1 MAKIEVAPFKITL
14 RNILEIFCGAAYGSL
29 SDTTVDREIIGDA
42 CDYLYGNR
50 SNTVITKIRKYVD
63 QKEVVYPGT
72 VAAYTRVFEQYFI
85 DWENFDDESIKQ
97 DERSR
102 KEFVENKKAKLTALR
117 SCIHNAW
124 KGKIQSSIQD
134 FSARIEDFLLDNS
147 LNALENKNIED
158 IRAFI
163 NEYKNAEKK
172 EDQVEVITVLTILA
186 ITRTHWEDIP
196 AAAIV
201 PENYK
206 SREQLSDM
214 LESEMRY
221 QQALELY
228 LEGNYH
234 EAVDNLADLD
244 KMNVAG
250 IKKTP
255 EEAVD
260 ESTHKRLN
268 RFNSKVTMLRSKAI
282 RSIIRYDCETANE
295 REEWE
300 EDLQGALEDAIY
312 FHSTEAMLI
321 VAREH
326 YEVQPYAVFE
336 VDKNKCMELC
346 NTILTDYPDADE
358 CGEAAWMLYMLEED
372 EVLADAYL
380 KKAYE
385 YSYDKAVK
393 EYKER
398 HAVSL
403 TSIISSSSDSSCG
416 YYSVNDENIYSEF
429 IRQSAPQ
436 EWKLIDYPIKQ
447 LTFCGSSE
455 KVWKEIGIHTK
466 RQRFFLISNDFEKN
480 LQELLHLL
488 QAIKNNYV
496 TTDTES
502 RDSFEVPFEFFI
514 RGQEEKIGPFIDTA
528 LARIE
533 NLIIPVHILDDSKRA
548 ARVLAQHPLF
558 YSIRHLSENEAAL
571 LKFVVIGNTDV
582 CEWMVREASWML
594 TFKNPEL
601 KTEIII
607 IAPNADDVK
616 KHIRYKCPDIDS
628 TKLSINPENCG
639 YETPDCLLTIEKS
652 LDSGYCYF
660 AIDIGSDIE
669 NMAMATKIRECCIRK
684 KVKDNAD
691 DVGELPVITFHCQ
704 NPDIANL
711 SQGTIVINENW
722 GNKWFNN
729 YAAIPFGRIDHQYHW
744 DSLTNHI
751 LEQLSLNIH
760 LQYYLQDGP
769 ATEYSTKK
777 DREDYHSALKDYYGR
792 TYNRDSS
799 MAVAMSLPYRL
810 YQGIIESHKRSQ
822 GIVESH
828 KRRILPP
835 DPINI
840 LDSDT
845 FYSKEV
851 RALYAG
857 WIKEIGWEHKPFSK
871 KIEQK
876 RVDSYGEAEKYI
888 FIQLD
893 SSSEVYQMAKWEQD
907 RWNRYMISRG
917 WTTATIKQMQFYHDG
932 GNQSQ
937 QLYIGR
943 MHPCIEDF
951 GKLQDINEKYLGLSG
966 KDKGLH
972 MSNITSI
979 QRTEKILSLH
989 WAEKARTLFEKTD
1002 DTQERS

>member
-1 MAKIEVAPFKITL
+1 MAKNEVAPFKITL
-14 RNILEIFCGAAYGSL
+14 RNILENFYGAAYGSL

-50 SNTVITKIRKYVD
+50 SNTIITRIRKYVD
-63 QKEVVYPGT
+63 QKEGVYPGT

-85 DWENFDDESIKQ
+85 DWEKFDDESSKQ
-97 DERSR
+97 DEQSR
-102 KEFVENKKAKLTALR
+102 KEFVKNKKAELSNLR
-117 SCIHNAW
+117 SCILKAW
-124 KGKIQSSIQD
+124 KGKIQSAIQN
-134 FSARIEDFLLDNS
+134 FSAHIEDFLLDNS
-147 LNALENKNIED
+147 LNALGNKNVED

-163 NEYKNAEKK
+163 SEYKNAEKI

-186 ITRTHWEDIP
+186 ITRTHWEEIS

-221 QQALELY
+221 QQALEHY
-228 LEGNYH
+228 SEGNYQ
-234 EAVDNLADLD
+234 EALD
-244 KMNVAG
+244 KLVNLDMMNVAG
-250 IKKTP
+250 MMKDSETVADAS
-255 EEAVD
+255 AV
-260 ESTHKRLN
+260 KRLN
-268 RFNSKVTMLRSKAI
+268 RFNSKVTTLRSKI
-282 RSIIRYDCETANE
+282 LRNIIRYDCETDVE
-295 REEWE
+295 REELE
-300 EDLQGALEDAIY
+300 EDLRYALEDAIN

-321 VAREH
+321 VAREY

-336 VDKNKCMELC
+336 VDKNKCIEYC
-346 NTILTDYPDADE
+346 NTILNNYPDAEE
-358 CGEAAWMLYMLEED
+358 CGEAAWMLYKLEED
-372 EVLADAYL
+372 DVLADTYL

-398 HAVSL
+398 HTVSL
-403 TSIISSSSDSSCG
+403 TSSISSSTDSSCG

-429 IRQSAPQ
+429 LRQSAPSD
-436 EWKLIDYPIKQ
+436 WTPVDYPVKQ
-447 LTFCGSSE
+447 LSFCGSSE
-455 KVWKEIGIHTK
+455 KIWKKIGINTK
-466 RQRFFLISNDFEKN
+466 KQRFFLISNDFEKN

-488 QAIKNNYV
+488 QAIKSNYDV
-496 TTDTES
+496 PDIDS
-502 RDSFEVPFEFFI
+502 SDSFELPFEFFI

-533 NLIIPVHILDDSKRA
+533 NIIIPVHILDDSKMA

-594 TFKNPEL
+594 TFKNPKL
-601 KTEIII
+601 KAEIII
-607 IAPNADDVK
+607 IAPNAKDFK
-616 KHIRYKCPDIDS
+616 NHIIYKCPDIDS
-628 TKLSINPENCG
+628 SKLNINVASND
-639 YETPDCLLTIEKS
+639 YETAECLLTIEKTI
-652 LDSGYCYF
+652 DSGYCYF
-660 AIDIGSDIE
+660 GIDMGSDIE

-684 KVKDNAD
+684 KVKDNTD
-691 DVGELPVITFHCQ
+691 NIGELPVIAFHCQ

-729 YAAIPFGRIDHQYHW
+729 YAVIPFGRIDQQYHW

-769 ATEYSTKK
+769 ATEYAIKK
-777 DREDYHSALKDYYGR
+777 DKEDYHSALKSYYGR

-810 YQGIIESHKRSQ
+810 YQGMIRSHN
-822 GIVESH
+822 
-828 KRRILPP
+828 RRILPP

-845 FYSKEV
+845 FYSKDV
-851 RALYAG
+851 RSLYAG
-857 WIKEIGWEHKPFSK
+857 WVKEIGWEHKPFSK
-871 KIEQK
+871 KIEQM
-876 RVDSYGEAEKYI
+876 RIDSYGEEEKYLL
-888 FIQLD
+888 IQLD
-893 SSSEVYQMAKWEQD
+893 SSSEVYQMAEWEQD

-917 WTTATIKQMQFYHDG
+917 WITASTKQMQFYYDG
-932 GNQSQ
+932 GNHSQ
-937 QLYIGR
+937 QLYIGK

-951 GKLQDINEKYLGLSG
+951 GKLQDINEKYQGLSG

-972 MSNITSI
+972 MSNITAI

-989 WAEKARTLFEKTD
+989 WVEKARTLFEKTD
-1002 DTQERS
+1002 DVQKRR